1 MYEYADN
8 YTCSVKFSV
17 PINLD
22 GNIYK
27 EGETVAGQ
35 KIFTFSGFTSTITA
49 AETVNDADDTSE
61 DKALHNGVSGLV
73 WLFTGR
79 DDNFDPLSVKK
90 ITTAEMDYE

>member
-17 PINLD
+17 PMNRD
-22 GNIYK
+22 GNICQ